1 MQGQIPHCVA
11 GLIMGHHEKRGRARA
26 AGQQVSTAGARARRA
41 IKRTC
46 VGGHDVGAQVRP
58 QGKLQRAGHSTSEAV
73 TKGVE
78 A

>member
-1 MQGQIPHCVA
+1 
-11 GLIMGHHEKRGRARA
+11 MGCHEKRGRARA

-46 VGGHDVGAQVRP
+46 VGGHEVGVQVWP
-58 QGKLQRAGHSTSEAV
+58 QGKLQRAGHSTREAV
-73 TKGVE
+73 IKGVG